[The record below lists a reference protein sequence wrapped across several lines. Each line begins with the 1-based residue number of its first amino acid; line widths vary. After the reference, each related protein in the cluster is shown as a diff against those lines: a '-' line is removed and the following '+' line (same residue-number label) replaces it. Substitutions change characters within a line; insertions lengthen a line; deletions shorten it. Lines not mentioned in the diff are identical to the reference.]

1 MIVNDKRGNLRNIER
16 FESLAFWHS
25 SSAGR
30 RFNPYTAHQNQ
41 PRTAPPPSSQ
51 PPCRHG
57 VGSRTQKMFPPVPL
71 LPGLKSNRLR
81 KNYVGF
87 AGLSGFSGSSGGASD
102 PDNETDQTD
111 QPPSR
116 LSRSSR
122 PSRVTILR
130 RALVRVVAYML
141 CSQKRENG
149 RSIEQAAVKL
159 TGL

>member
-1 MIVNDKRGNLRNIER
+1 MINGETFATLSGSNHWPSATLNQRAVGSTPTRPTKINHVQLLPLPASLR
-16 FESLAFWHS
+16 
-25 SSAGR
+25 
-30 RFNPYTAHQNQ
+30 
-41 PRTAPPPSSQ
+41 
-51 PPCRHG
+51 